1 MSVIINKIT
10 LISAKRALLGHDCP
24 FFVKQELFFDSC
36 WEILSLSRFF
46 FALERNY
53 IFFKIRPLIF
63 LYENNNVMWPFHF
76 IDLKIYRWVSSLQY
90 VHSLGKEI
98 SQIVVLSFLII
109 WICWFKHFR
118 NIRILLE
125 LTYVIRMSILKCIIN
140 NIYYTQCGTYIL
152 NSVYEIILVIR
163 SVNFFVIL

>member
-24 FFVKQELFFDSC
+24 FFLSNRSFSSFHAGKYYLSQDFFCS
-36 WEILSLSRFF
+36 WKKL
-46 FALERNY
+46 N
-53 IFFKIRPLIF
+53 FFKIRPLIF

-125 LTYVIRMSILKCIIN
+125 LTYVIRMSVLKCIIN
-140 NIYYTQCGTYIL
+140 NIYYTQCGTYIF

>member
-1 MSVIINKIT
+1 MIVLFCQAGAFLRFMLGNIISLKI
-10 LISAKRALLGHDCP
+10 
-24 FFVKQELFFDSC
+24 
-36 WEILSLSRFF
+36 F

-125 LTYVIRMSILKCIIN
+125 LTYVIRMSVLKCIIN
-140 NIYYTQCGTYIL
+140 NIYYTQCGTYIF